1 MFIPQMKH
9 IFFNGKT
16 QCLLTIENVQIEL
29 HKLYHS
35 LSLTLSLLLSL
46 AHKTADWLIVIF

>member
-35 LSLTLSLLLSL
+35 LSLTLSRTQ
-46 AHKTADWLIVIF
+46 KADWLIVIF